1 MFSFNVAIESHPS
14 LRALDS
20 RRPEAPACVRACV
33 CERERNTASCKFE
46 EVQQF
51 HINVMLVERK
61 INFKMSEILIPATI
75 LVDAH

>member
-1 MFSFNVAIESHPS
+1 M
-14 LRALDS
+14 
-20 RRPEAPACVRACV
+20 RACV